1 MATSGTATFS
11 RNRDQLI
18 ASALRKINAFEQGE
32 TPDSASVSE
41 ASDALNA
48 MVKHWQGSGIEIWTT
63 QEAVIFPQP
72 SQTRYTLGDTTDS
85 DHAAAVDEE
94 TTLSAAA
101 VLGATS
107 VTVDDITGIGAGYN
121 IGIQLDDGTFQ
132 WTTVNGTPS
141 GSTISLVAALTDSAS
156 DGNAVIAYQTE
167 LVRPLKIIS
176 ARRHN
181 LVSDIDVPL
190 MEMDRVE
197 YQEMPN
203 KTSTGE
209 VNSFYYDRRG
219 GTNTTGYLYL
229 WPAPANTSEII
240 RATVARP
247 VEDFNSAGDDA
258 DLPQEWIRAI
268 EWNLADELAD
278 EYDVPE
284 PKRSRI
290 ERRAAQYLAEAN
302 WWERE
307 LLSIEFVPDTGR

>member
-1 MATSGTATFS
+1 MTTSGTTTFS

-18 ASALRKINAFEQGE
+18 ASALRKINVFEQGE
-32 TPDSASVSE
+32 TPDSASVDE

-48 MVKHWQGSGIEIWTT
+48 MIKHWQGSGIQIWTT
-63 QEAVIFPQP
+63 QEAVVFPQTG
-72 SQTRYTLGDTTDS
+72 QARYTLGDTTDS

-94 TTLSAAA
+94 TTLSADAA
-101 VLGATS
+101 LGAS
-107 VTVDDITGIGAGYN
+107 SILVDDITGIGDGYN

-132 WTTVNGTPS
+132 WTTVSGTPS
-141 GSTISLVAALTDSAS
+141 GSTINLVATLTDSAS
-156 DGNAVIAYQTE
+156 DGSAVIAYQTE

-181 LVSDIDVPL
+181 LLTSIDVPL
-190 MEMDRVE
+190 MEMDRIE

-203 KTSTGE
+203 KATTGA

-229 WPAPANTSEII
+229 WPTPANTDEVI
-240 RATVARP
+240 RITAARP

-307 LLSIEFVPDTGR
+307 LISFQLVPDNGR